1 MTYQRNRN
9 RINYLNKEYTE
20 THLNSQEIVSSEYKS
35 ETNRKYYDIEQIRM
49 VDDVLYTL
57 PDYTANRLKKEVYYI
72 CKNFRFK
79 EIGSNYKIES
89 IIATIVLFVWKS
101 HNKRLIINDNSL
113 WRKYNLT
120 WECYAKIITNL
131 LIKTRENGRL

>member
-20 THLNSQEIVSSEYKS
+20 THLNSQELVSSEYKS
-35 ETNRKYYDIEQIRM
+35 ETNRKYYDREQIRM
-49 VDDVLYTL
+49 VDDVIYTF

-72 CKNFRFK
+72 CKNFRLK
-79 EIGSNYKIES
+79 ELGSNYKIDS
-89 IIATIVLFVWKS
+89 IIAAITLFVWKS
-101 HNKRLIINDNSL
+101 HNKRLIINNNSL
-113 WRKYNLT
+113 WKKYNLS

-131 LIKTRENGRL
+131 LIKTRENGSL

>member
-20 THLNSQEIVSSEYKS
+20 THLNSQELVSSEYKS
-35 ETNRKYYDIEQIRM
+35 ETNRKYYDREQIRM
-49 VDDVLYTL
+49 VDDVIYTL

-72 CKNFRFK
+72 CKNFRLK
-79 EIGSNYKIES
+79 EIGSNYK
-89 IIATIVLFVWKS
+89 T
-101 HNKRLIINDNSL
+101 LIIDNNSL
-113 WRKYNLT
+113 WKKYNLT